1 MFCKKC
7 NGAMVD
13 DGFEIC
19 RACETGVLK
28 SELEE
33 AREDIKALEET
44 GKNLVLEIGDR
55 QAEIERLKNQNEF
68 LKNAECGECKR
79 SLAPDGD
86 CYGCQADK
94 LQAEIERL
102 KTKIRRLK
110 IAIGEAEQWGKI
122 AENRKEWLEDKMA
135 EVDFYASRA
144 AAWKRCAKMWRRSS
158 ISWQKEYNFEIKSHP
173 ITEDKSEKPKTGAMA
188 PKTKES

>member
-55 QAEIERLKNQNEF
+55 
-68 LKNAECGECKR
+68 
-79 SLAPDGD
+79 
-86 CYGCQADK
+86 
-94 LQAEIERL
+94 QAEIERL